1 MMPRTHRRRTA
12 VARIAL
18 SALVGTSLL
27 VLLIA
32 CENAGA
38 GNGGSG
44 GSDGGSV
51 SDPDGAPGDPVPL
64 DPADGATGVSIDATL
79 QWEADGATEYDLH
92 FSESSFGTTN
102 PPTDTLIQEGTTETQ
117 IDPGQLSLETT
128 YYWMVVA
135 RNANGE
141 SRSPLWSFET
151 AGPGPLGSF
160 SLVAPASGVA
170 VNDRPLTFE
179 WTAADNAYEYHF
191 ELRTSADPTSQP
203 RYLLGQIAD
212 TSLTFDGSG
221 YPRFGDVFLVDDG
234 DTVYWWIVA
243 RDSPGSGAETQRV
256 GPWSILYD
264 ESPPDVVI
272 EGPSTG
278 NPTRDPT
285 PTFEVSLDPFGD
297 REASGIVD
305 ARCRI
310 VGHGP
315 LVNCLYGDF
324 TPQTALDD
332 GTYEFLTRFTDG
344 AGNVTDERRNFTVDT
359 TPPVVTIEDGPT
371 DFSTGTVSH
380 STEVS
385 VTFTVDDDVAAVPED
400 TLCGITEGDP
410 ADLTAGDMFSC
421 NGSPWTTTVTGF
433 GTYTIVVEGVDA
445 AGNRNRD
452 EWEFRVVVYAGVQPG
467 PIDPDPI
474 PPGPPGNPGPF

>member
-1 MMPRTHRRRTA
+1 MMPRTNRRRTA
-12 VARIAL
+12 VARIILPAL
-18 SALVGTSLL
+18 LATSLL

-38 GNGGSG
+38 GSG
-44 GSDGGSV
+44 GSDGSDGGNV

-102 PPTDTLIQEGTTETQ
+102 PPTDTRIQAGTTDTQ
-117 IDPGQLSLETT
+117 IDPGQLSPETT

-141 SRSPLWSFET
+141 SRSPLWSFQT
-151 AGPGPLGSF
+151 AVPGPLGSF
-160 SLVAPASGVA
+160 SLVAPSAGVA

-191 ELRTSADPTSQP
+191 ELRTSDDPASQP
-203 RYLLGQIAD
+203 RYLLSQIAD

-234 DTVYWWIVA
+234 ATVYWWIVA

-272 EGPSTG
+272 DGPSTV

-285 PTFEVSLDPFGD
+285 PTFFVTDPSGNPD
-297 REASGIVD
+297 ASGIVE

-310 VGHGP
+310 VGHGQF
-315 LVNCLYGDF
+315 VDCLSGVF

-332 GTYEFLTRFTDG
+332 GTYEFLARVTDG
-344 AGNVTDERRNFTVDT
+344 AGNVTDARRDFTVDT
-359 TPPVVTIEDGPT
+359 TPPVVTINDGPA
-371 DFSTGTVSH
+371 DFSTEFVSH

-385 VTFTVDDDVAAVPED
+385 VTFTVDDAIAAVPED

-410 ADLTAGDMFSC
+410 ADLTAGDMFFC
-421 NGSPWTTTVTGF
+421 NGSPWTTTVIGI
-433 GTYTIVVEGVDA
+433 GTYTIVVEGVDEA
-445 AGNRNRD
+445 ENRNRD
-452 EWEFRVVVYAGVQPG
+452 EWEFEVVYE
-467 PIDPDPI
+467 
-474 PPGPPGNPGPF
+474 PPVLPPAPGPF